1 VSDGLC
7 CWVCSGEI
15 QAGERSKT
23 LGELN
28 VPVHLGCFDR
38 LFDTRAP
45 RSWTE
50 SASRSSDESPDAQRR
65 SPAA

>member
-1 VSDGLC
+1 MSERSR
-7 CWVCSGEI
+7 CWLCSGEI
-15 QAGERSKT
+15 QIGERSKT

-45 RSWTE
+45 RSWSDS
-50 SASRSSDESPDAQRR
+50 SARSSDEPPDKQRR